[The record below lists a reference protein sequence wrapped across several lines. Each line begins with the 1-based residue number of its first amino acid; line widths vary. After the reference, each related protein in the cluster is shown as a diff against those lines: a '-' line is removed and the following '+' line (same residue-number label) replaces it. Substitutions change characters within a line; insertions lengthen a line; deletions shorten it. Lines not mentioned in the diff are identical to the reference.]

1 MKGRKEMKKVKKLTI
16 ILAIVLLC
24 LISFIGIYVQ
34 KQNLMKNIIKD
45 YDLGMNIEGYRE
57 VRMKA
62 AEKEEIT
69 SEKVQQ
75 VKTMIEKRLK
85 QLGAQDYLI
94 KADYLTGEVVL
105 ELEETS
111 RTDKI
116 VSDIYNAGILKMV
129 DSKDHDKV
137 LMTNDDIE
145 KVSVLYSTTE
155 KGTTIYLDM
164 MFTEEGSKKIE
175 QLSGNEYKTLEKEE
189 SEENKEGEAEDTK
202 KEDNQP
208 KLALLI
214 DDTELLSS
222 SFDFQVTTGRLQ
234 LTLGA
239 ATTNAQKIQDAVNNG
254 NAIASILNNGP
265 LPIKYTLSGNTYVY
279 SEITDKV
286 VLAFVVAMAAIIL
299 VALIILVVKYKM
311 QAVLAGISYIGF
323 IALYLLV
330 LRYAN
335 VVISLEGIAGIL
347 IILIINYLSLQKL
360 LTKKAITEAFK
371 EMGIQLIPVIAVIIA
386 FSFIRWTNIASFG
399 MTMFWGLL
407 LTAIYHFVV
416 TKALLEK

>member
-1 MKGRKEMKKVKKLTI
+1 MKKVKKLTI

-222 SFDFQVTTGRLQ
+222 SFDFPVTTGRLQ